1 MLMQSSSF
9 TISGYRI
16 TREINS
22 RISAITILQEVIGG
36 GEEQMEAMSKERKA
50 ATQAAMLPGSC
61 HCFSTP
67 CIKHD
72 RGGPRGGLILT
83 PLYNL
88 SFLFIASS
96 TNDCLC
102 YYKYCMF
109 ATTCFISTYIY
120 KTVVCIRHHIYHHCM
135 AVRCLFN
142 NICRHTVICAIQ
154 VVYRSLLLSDKCFT
168 LPFP

>member
-1 MLMQSSSF
+1 MLKQSGSF

-16 TREINS
+16 TRKINS
-22 RISAITILQEVIGG
+22 RISAIIILQEVIGG
-36 GEEQMEAMSKERKA
+36 GEEQMEAMSKESKA
-50 ATQAAMLPGSC
+50 ATQAAVLPGSC
-61 HCFSTP
+61 HRFSTP

-96 TNDCLC
+96 TNGCLC
-102 YYKYCMF
+102 YYKHCML

-120 KTVVCIRHHIYHHCM
+120 KTVVCSRHLPHLPPS
-135 AVRCLFN
+135 RG
-142 NICRHTVICAIQ
+142 CAMSVQ
-154 VVYRSLLLSDKCFT
+154 
-168 LPFP
+168 